1 MKEGEPPG
9 EPALLTA
16 EISPSRSPSGA
27 ILERMPIMNLGRLL
41 DKPPDR
47 LWCSPGCKRP
57 KGRPWAPLLAAGVVA
72 VMLAG
77 PSIPASAQPP
87 GDGGATSDIPS
98 IDRELAQVLADLEQ
112 LAEEEQ
118 VATELYLR
126 AEDELARAQAAEA
139 AASAALEEARHRLL
153 RAHDRLARSLV
164 TAYKRGSD
172 AAYRLAPFFE
182 GRSFAEIGAASKAI
196 SVIVS
201 QEDRAVSSW
210 KAAEKDRAEAE
221 AELARVTEMRATH
234 AAEASR
240 RLEEIHSAI
249 RRKQDYRE
257 KLEARKKQLLEEYER
272 EQRRREA
279 AAAEALRG
287 GGGGRFRVTGA
298 SSERVARA
306 VEIALAQLG
315 KPYRWGG
322 AGPDSF
328 DCSGLVLYAFSQ
340 AGFSGIPHR
349 ADLQYWLTDV
359 HPSRNELKPGDL
371 VFFSRPGTPEGIHHN
386 GIYVGDGMMVHAPQ
400 TGDVVKLS
408 SISRK
413 DYFGATRLA

>member
-1 MKEGEPPG
+1 
-9 EPALLTA
+9 
-16 EISPSRSPSGA
+16 
-27 ILERMPIMNLGRLL
+27 MPIMNVGRLL
-41 DKPPDR
+41 DKPPHR
-47 LWCSPGCKRP
+47 LRCSPGSKKP
-57 KGRPWAPLLAAGVVA
+57 KGRLWKRLLAAAVA
-72 VMLAG
+72 GMALAG
-77 PSIPASAQPP
+77 LSIPASAQPAD
-87 GDGGATSDIPS
+87 DGGATSDIPS
-98 IDRELAQVLADLEQ
+98 IDRELSQVLADLER

-126 AEDELARAQAAEA
+126 AEDELAKAQAAEA
-139 AASAALEEARHRLL
+139 AASAALEDARRQLL
-153 RAHDRLARSLV
+153 QAHDRLARSLV

-172 AAYRLAPFFE
+172 ATYRLLPFFE

-196 SVIVS
+196 SIIVGE
-201 QEDRAVSSW
+201 EDRAVSSW

-221 AELARVTEMRATH
+221 AELARVTEVRAAH

-240 RLEEIHSAI
+240 RLEEIQSAI

-257 KLEARKKQLLEEYER
+257 NLETRKKQLLEEYER

-279 AAAEALRG
+279 AAAEALKG